1 MVGISIKNF
10 GISFGEMEILKDVS
24 FSVNAG
30 EIVTILGPSGSG
42 KSTILRAIASLE
54 NSYDGDILLNENCLI
69 CKNECNKDIG
79 YIFQDYALFPH
90 LNVKENIEFALH
102 KLSRIEKDKKVNHL
116 LKEFDLVEHKDK
128 QSHELSGGQQQRV
141 SIARA
146 IAYEPKILL
155 LDEPFSN
162 LDSLL
167 REKTKLWLKKMIK
180 ELGLSAILV
189 THDQKEALSMSDKIG
204 IIHDKKIVQ
213 FGTPKKLFEEPK
225 NLYIAKFL
233 GDINILPFALA
244 QTFFPDITKEQKA
257 ILRVNKT
264 KISTKTTK
272 FTTPYILKEIS
283 YCGDYSELI
292 IVNKEDENN
301 FMTIRQNLEIDVFI
315 NDIVYLEFKEEDII
329 FIK

>member
-54 NSYDGDILLNENCLI
+54 NNYDGDILLNESCLI
-69 CKNECNKDIG
+69 SKQECNKDIG

-102 KLSRIEKDKKVNHL
+102 KLSRIEKEKKVNHL
-116 LKEFDLVEHKDK
+116 LKEFDLVEHKNK
-128 QSHELSGGQQQRV
+128 QIHELSGGQQQRV

-204 IIHDKKIVQ
+204 IIHEKKIVQ

-264 KISTKTTK
+264 KISTKVTK

-283 YCGDYSELI
+283 YCGDYSEI
-292 IVNKEDENN
+292 IIANKEDENH
-301 FMTIRQNLEIDVFI
+301 FITIRQNLQIDVFV
-315 NDIVYLEFKEEDII
+315 NDTVYLEFKEEDII